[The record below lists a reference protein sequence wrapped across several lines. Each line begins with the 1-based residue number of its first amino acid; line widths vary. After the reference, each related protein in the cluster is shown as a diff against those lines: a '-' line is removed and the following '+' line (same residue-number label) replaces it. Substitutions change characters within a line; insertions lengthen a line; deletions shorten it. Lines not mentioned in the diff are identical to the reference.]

1 IMIVVGLLSSVPF
14 IGPAML
20 AGYFLVIFR
29 KLRGEKQPAVGDVFE
44 GFQMF
49 VPALLVGIVGGFI
62 GQLGIIACI
71 VGVFATQALVLF
83 AMPLVVDRKMDFW
96 PAIQMSMDKVKENLV
111 AWSVFVL
118 AIGALQLLGAIV
130 CVVGTLVTAPIAMVA
145 IALAYRD
152 NFGIQGAAGAG
163 AAAPPSAPQVPPT
176 VPPTPPSPTA

>member
-1 IMIVVGLLSSVPF
+1 MKRVKLIVAAVILALVVIVLVQNRVVVDAKLLFTTVP
-14 IGPAML
+14 IPL
-20 AGYFLVIFR
+20 AL
-29 KLRGEKQPAVGDVFE
+29 LLLAT
-44 GFQMF
+44 
-49 VPALLVGIVGGFI
+49 LLVGIVGGFI
-62 GQLGIIACI
+62 GQLGIIACV

-118 AIGALQLLGAIV
+118 AIGALQLLGAII
-130 CVVGTLVTAPIAMVA
+130 CGVGTLVTAPIAMVA